1 MMFHSKDAHF
11 VNGIIINVRDIEVI
25 RDFYEEVLGFN
36 FVNESMKAVQ
46 YKVGANNQYI
56 TFNEIQNGREPLM
69 FEAGL
74 FHIGI
79 KLPEL
84 SSLADLLVQLSD
96 FEIPVNGGEQSVGTS
111 LFVEDPE
118 GNALKFY
125 VDYDFEMWKYDEDNR
140 VKLDIRPINVPR
152 LLKEVSN
159 EKWQGVPNEAK
170 LGHLHLKTIRISEI
184 KSYYLNYFGLEESAY
199 IDDFSL
205 FLSSNH
211 YYNHLA
217 MNQWLSGT
225 KRVDNENTYGL
236 ALIDFHYPES
246 THLNLKG
253 PDGLYF
259 RFNRIKDE

>member
-1 MMFHSKDAHF
+1 MFHSKDAHF

-25 RDFYEEVLGFN
+25 RAFYEEVLGFN

-46 YKVGANNQYI
+46 YKVGAHNQYI

-69 FEAGL
+69 SEAGL

-79 KLPEL
+79 ELPNL

-96 FEIPVNGGEQSVGTS
+96 FEKPVNGGEQSVGTS

-125 VDYDFEMWKYDEDNR
+125 VDYDFEMWNYDEENR
-140 VKLDIRPINVPR
+140 VKMDIRPINVPR
-152 LLKEVSN
+152 LLKEVSDA
-159 EKWQGVPNEAK
+159 KWQGIPDEAK
-170 LGHLHLKTIRISEI
+170 FGSLHLKTIRISEI
-184 KSYYLNYFGLEESAY
+184 KAYYHNYFGLEELAY
-199 IDDFSL
+199 MDDFSL
-205 FLSSNH
+205 FLSSNN

-217 MNQWLSGT
+217 VNQWLSGT
-225 KRVDNENTYGL
+225 KRIDNENTYGL

-246 THLNLKG
+246 THINLKG

-259 RFNRIKDE
+259 RFNRIKEE